1 MYLYPIDM
9 CYHVVV
15 PDAFLVDA
23 SNYSLQYEHVIKVH
37 VMI

>member
-15 PDAFLVDA
+15 PDAFLVDEA
-23 SNYSLQYEHVIKVH
+23 ITAFSMN
-37 VMI
+37 M